1 MALEEP
7 VVNETDVMEELD
19 GLKFL
24 YDKKLS
30 RSVAARTIDYRAG
43 FSKGF
48 VFKEPGPEFNGDG
61 GCCKF

>member
-1 MALEEP
+1 
-7 VVNETDVMEELD
+7 MEELD